1 MDLSGIP
8 YAELHSDRD
17 ARLVDPSEVDR
28 LLSTLDTTG
37 ATDLVVLSH
46 GWNNDEAEARRLYAA
61 LAARIA
67 EVRPRVAGLADPAD
81 RRLALLGVLWPSKRF
96 ADAELIPGGAAAVP
110 AGPSDAELRREL
122 TALAA
127 LVGRPV
133 PVGALAAV
141 PQVDERATARR
152 ALADAVRELVE
163 PAADPDD
170 EETPPKLFAV
180 DGEELYQRFA
190 RPTLVLPPGRTTGGA
205 ARVGTTATG
214 GAAGFRLPAGLRNAA
229 RNLLNFGTYY
239 AMKGRAGR
247 VGFEAVAPVLGR
259 LAAERPGVRLHLAGH
274 SFGGRVVTAAATGGD
289 GPAVPVTSLT
299 LLQAAFSH
307 YGFAAGWEPGR
318 DGLFRRCLGPGRVG
332 GPVLV
337 THTGNDKAVGIAYA
351 LASRAAGQVAA
362 AVGDAQDRYGGIG
375 RNGAQKTP
383 EAVQRELLDVGGDY
397 RLAAG
402 TVHNLLAD
410 RFVSGH
416 SDVTGPQVAYALLI
430 GVAG

>member
-8 YAELHSDRD
+8 YAELRADRD

-28 LLSTLDTTG
+28 LLSTLASVG

-46 GWNNDEAEARRLYAA
+46 GWNNDEAEARRFYAA
-61 LAARIA
+61 LAARMV
-67 EVRPRVAGLADPAD
+67 EVRPRVAGLARAD
-81 RRLALLGVLWPSKRF
+81 RRLALLGVLWPSKKF
-96 ADAELIPGGAAAVP
+96 AESELIPGGAAAVP

-122 TALAA
+122 AALAD

-133 PVGALAAV
+133 PADALAAV
-141 PQVDERATARR
+141 SHVDERASARR

-163 PAADPDD
+163 PAIDPDD

-190 RPTLVLPPGRTTGGA
+190 RPTLVLPPRRATGGA
-205 ARVGTTATG
+205 ADVRAAATG
-214 GAAGFRLPAGLRNAA
+214 GAAGFRLLGGLRNAA

-239 AMKGRAGR
+239 AMKDRAGR
-247 VGFEAVAPVLGR
+247 IGFEAVAPVLGR
-259 LAAERPGVRLHLAGH
+259 LARDRSGVRLHLAGH
-274 SFGGRVVTAAATGGD
+274 SFGGRVVAAAATGAG
-289 GPAVPVTSLT
+289 GPSVPIASLT

-307 YGFAAGWEPGR
+307 YGFASGWEPGR
-318 DGLFRRCLGPGRVG
+318 DGLFRRCLGSGRVG

-383 EAVQRELLDVGGDY
+383 EAVQRELLDVGADY
-397 RLAAG
+397 RLAPG
-402 TVHNLLAD
+402 KVHNLLAD

-416 SDVTGPQVAYALLI
+416 SDVTDPQVAYALLT
-430 GVAG
+430 GVAS